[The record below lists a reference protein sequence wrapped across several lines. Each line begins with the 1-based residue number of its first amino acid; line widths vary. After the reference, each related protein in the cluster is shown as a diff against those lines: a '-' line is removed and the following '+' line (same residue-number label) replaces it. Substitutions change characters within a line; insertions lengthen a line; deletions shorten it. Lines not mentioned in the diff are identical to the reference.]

1 MLEPADQVIF
11 FTDGVVEARSANGEF
26 FGVDRLVD
34 MVIRT
39 SAAAT
44 PAPETM
50 RRLLHAILDHQDGEL
65 QDDATIVVVEWRG
78 PGGRLLEL

>member
-1 MLEPADQVIF
+1 MI
-11 FTDGVVEARSANGEF
+11 T
-26 FGVDRLVD
+26 
-34 MVIRT
+34 RT

-50 RRLLHAILDHQDGEL
+50 RRLVHAILDHQYGAL

-78 PGGRLLEL
+78 PGSRLLEL